1 MDEEL
6 FNKSHY
12 ENEFYRNL
20 VVQNSVVV
28 IERLT
33 REFGEPHTINVS
45 SSIYV
50 SSSRSYCWEFSRHTL
65 KLFTTCPDG
74 LQMFVVFGFFNH
86 EENPDVKWLYAFDYS
101 PKREAELETDLLDR
115 FIERVKM
122 ATRGKLIRC
131 WRTPIH
137 ERRGKYYSV
146 KRRDLYD
153 ESRFPPQ
160 YVFRPYTQ
168 EEYDDWVMKK
178 ANWWER
184 RLFKNYDNYLTFCT
198 SLYDP
203 GDASNF
209 VYGWMEERR

>member
-1 MDEEL
+1 MSKEL
-6 FNKSHY
+6 FDKSHY
-12 ENEFYRNL
+12 EDEFYRNL
-20 VVQNSVVV
+20 VVQNSVVLV
-28 IERLT
+28 ERLE
-33 REFGEPHTINVS
+33 REFGEPYTINDS
-45 SSIYV
+45 SF
-50 SSSRSYCWEFSRHTL
+50 RSYYWEFSRHTM
-65 KLFTTCPDG
+65 KLFLRYPDG
-74 LQMFVVFGFFNH
+74 LQMFVVFGFKHKNL
-86 EENPDVKWLYAFDYS
+86 DVKLLNAFDYD
-101 PKREAELETDLLDR
+101 PKREAEPETDLLDR

-122 ATRGKLIRC
+122 ATRGKLIRR

-146 KRRDLYD
+146 QRRDLYD
-153 ESRFPPQ
+153 ESVFPPQ

-184 RLFKNYDNYLTFCT
+184 RLFKNYDNYLKFCI